1 MPEVTIGHGAVLDAG
16 AVVTKDVAPYAIAVG
31 VPAKEIKKRFSE
43 EIIEELLQINW
54 WDWSHE
60 KIKNHLEDFHLPIE
74 EFTAKHAKNQR

>member
-1 MPEVTIGHGAVLDAG
+1 MG
-16 AVVTKDVAPYAIAVG
+16 VG
-31 VPAKEIKKRFSE
+31 EMLRYSE